1 MQLAPLTDQSLAS
14 NSAFQALMCETK
26 HWGRLIDFLVITEI
40 KGLLLFLFVCLIFF
54 FFSSDFF
61 ILPPGLGYLLKELH
75 AEMLNSRENSV
86 IQHHSPL
93 GNS

>member
-1 MQLAPLTDQSLAS
+1 MQLAPLSDQSLAP

-26 HWGRLIDFLVITEI
+26 HWGNLIDFLVITEI
-40 KGLLLFLFVCLIFF
+40 KGLLLFVCLF
-54 FFSSDFF
+54 DFF
-61 ILPPGLGYLLKELH
+61 AAGFFIPPPGLGYVLKELH

-86 IQHHSPL
+86 IQHYSLL